1 MKKFKHI
8 LVCGL
13 AVVASAV
20 AVQAQT
26 LTQDWKMTTGLPS
39 AAEGRAGVGFEG
51 KVYTNFKANKSIVS
65 FDGSKTETLLAG
77 KSGSGVGISR
87 DSKGNLIIVNGW
99 AAAGSMKSFVLYNV
113 ATKESKTVN
122 ITLPDGVTAARMDF
136 IGRAVGDVFSEDGAA
151 FFVIGSGQR
160 VAAKIFIANGKYVA
174 AKSKALPELPF
185 SVDNMTI
192 IQPLTESPES
202 DDVAVRCRSNRDF
215 YHYDGSKWVA
225 YKRVGTV
232 GPGGGGDVVTL
243 NGRLFT
249 IEQAGTDYRD
259 GFQIVDRKTNTVV
272 AAHEPTAGVASN
284 NSYPYTLLS
293 VEKIDEYTARVYQY
307 HGGAFAAQYTF
318 SLPKMYILGQ
328 NEEGEAW
335 NPTSGI
341 AMTWEG
347 GNVWSATV
355 TTAPGR
361 ENLGFVSVLAEDNNS
376 GGWKYVNGHRWGL
389 EKDNQCGALAE
400 KLTVSK
406 NSNSINVGVGT
417 FFIRMN
423 LDDNT
428 LYIAPTKLYVIGT
441 SNKAEGHHWAPNDD
455 SYMAE
460 SDPETPGVF
469 TFNPI
474 DLKVEGKAVGEE
486 AEDDLAYFAFVTGI
500 TITDTEADWGAVNN
514 SRWCPDNKDGVL
526 TDKTDFTDFGKHYN
540 GTFCIKNGAYKLTVD
555 LNTKTVKAVYLTS
568 SGVEQVGAEAAGV
581 IAADG
586 QIRIAGDAATVS
598 VYNAAGQ
605 AVAINSAE
613 RTFAVARGMYVVV
626 VDGKATKVIV
636 R

>member
-1 MKKFKHI
+1 MKKIKHI

-26 LTQDWKMTTGLPS
+26 LTQDWKMTTGLPA
-39 AAEGRAGVGFEG
+39 AAEARDGIGGKGKIWTNDKSSAKLTYWDEAGEHSLSVGAG
-51 KVYTNFKANKSIVS
+51 GTAITMDDAGNIIISTSMYGGGCTAYKILPY
-65 FDGSKTETLLAG
+65 GETSVKDLSV
-77 KSGSGVGISR
+77 K
-87 DSKGNLIIVNGW
+87 
-99 AAAGSMKSFVLYNV
+99 
-113 ATKESKTVN
+113 
-122 ITLPDGVTAARMDF
+122 LPDGVTPVGMQYM
-136 IGRAVGDVFSEDGAA
+136 GRAKGDVMSAEGGVFY
-151 FFVIGSGQR
+151 IGSTANAVR
-160 VAAKIFIANGKYVA
+160 VFVA
-174 AKSKALPELPF
+174 GGVQDVAKSKAITTGMPAGAE
-185 SVDNMTI
+185 TI
-192 IQPLTESPES
+192 VQPVSSSL
-202 DDVAVRCRSNRDF
+202 DDDEILLRNRSKQNF
-215 YHYDGSKWVA
+215 YYWNGEKYVA
-225 YKRVGTV
+225 YSAPWKANSTC
-232 GPGGGGDVVTL
+232 GGDAFKL
-243 NGRLFT
+243 NGTLYT
-249 IEQAGTDYRD
+249 IEPSGTNYVD
-259 GFQIVDRKTNTVV
+259 GFVIVDRSTNKVV
-272 AAHEPTAGVASN
+272 ATHEAEFATAARTPNG
-284 NSYPYTLLS
+284 NSLTA
-293 VEKIDEYTARVYQY
+293 EKVDEYTINIYQY
-307 HGGAFAAQYTF
+307 VPGQMAAKYTF

-328 NEEGEAW
+328 NEVGEAW

-341 AMTWEG
+341 AMTWES

-361 ENLGFVSVLAEDNNS
+361 ENLGFVSVLAENNDE
-376 GGWKYVNGHRWGL
+376 GGWTYVNGNRWGL
-389 EKDNQCGALAE
+389 GEANQEGALAE

-406 NSNSINVGVGT
+406 NENSVNVGVGT

-441 SNKAEGHHWAPNDD
+441 SNKAEGHHWASDDD

-460 SDPETPGVF
+460 SNPETPGVF
-469 TFNPI
+469 TFDPI

-486 AEDDLAYFAFVTGI
+486 AEEDLAYFAFVTGI
-500 TITDTEADWGAVNN
+500 DAEWGPVNN
-514 SRWCPDNKDGVL
+514 SRWCPDNKDGEL
-526 TDKTDFTDFGKHYN
+526 TDNTDFTDFGKHYN
-540 GTFCIKNGAYKLTVD
+540 GAFCIKNGAYKLTVD

-586 QIRIAGDAATVS
+586 QIRIVGDAATVS

-605 AVAINSAE
+605 SVAINSAE

-626 VDGKATKVIV
+626 VDGKATKVVV

>member
-1 MKKFKHI
+1 MKKIKHI

-39 AAEGRAGVGFEG
+39 AAEARDGIGG
-51 KVYTNFKANKSIVS
+51 KGKIWTNDKSS
-65 FDGSKTETLLAG
+65 AKLTYWDE
-77 KSGSGVGISR
+77 SGVHSLSVGAGGTAITMDDAGNIIIST
-87 DSKGNLIIVNGW
+87 
-99 AAAGSMKSFVLYNV
+99 SMYGGGCTAYKILPYGETSVKDLSV
-113 ATKESKTVN
+113 K
-122 ITLPDGVTAARMDF
+122 LPDGVTPVGMQYM
-136 IGRAVGDVFSEDGAA
+136 GRAKGDVMSAEGGVFY
-151 FFVIGSGQR
+151 IGSTANAVKVF
-160 VAAKIFIANGKYVA
+160 VAGGVQDV
-174 AKSKALPELPF
+174 AKSKAITTGMPAGAE
-185 SVDNMTI
+185 TI
-192 IQPLTESPES
+192 VQPVSSSL
-202 DDVAVRCRSNRDF
+202 DDDEILLRNRSQKNF
-215 YHYDGSKWVA
+215 YYWNGEKYVA
-225 YKRVGTV
+225 YSAPWKANSTC
-232 GPGGGGDVVTL
+232 GGDAFKL
-243 NGRLFT
+243 NGTLYT
-249 IEQAGTDYRD
+249 IEPSGTDYVD
-259 GFQIVDRKTNTVV
+259 GFVIVDRSTNKVV
-272 AAHEPTAGVASN
+272 ATHEAEFATAVRKPNG
-284 NSYPYTLLS
+284 NSLTA
-293 VEKIDEYTARVYQY
+293 EKVDEYTINIYQY
-307 HGGAFAAQYTF
+307 VPGQIAAKYTF
-318 SLPKMYILGQ
+318 SLPKPKMYILGQ
-328 NEEGEAW
+328 NEVGEAW

-341 AMTWEG
+341 AMTWES

-376 GGWKYVNGHRWGL
+376 DGWAYVNGNRWGL
-389 EKDNQCGALAE
+389 ENDNQEGALAE

-455 SYMAE
+455 SYMVE

-469 TFNPI
+469 TFDPI

-486 AEDDLAYFAFVTGI
+486 AEADLAYFAFVTGI
-500 TITDTEADWGAVNN
+500 DAEWGPVNN
-514 SRWCPDNKDGVL
+514 SRWCPNNKDGEL
-526 TDKTDFTDFGKHYN
+526 TDNTDFTDFGKYYD
-540 GTFCIKNGAYKLTVD
+540 GAFMIKNGAYKLTVD

-586 QIRIAGDAATVS
+586 QIRIVGDAATVS

-613 RTFAVARGMYVVV
+613 RTFAVARGIYVVV

>member
-1 MKKFKHI
+1 MKKIKHI

-65 FDGSKTETLLAG
+65 FNGTETETLLAG

-122 ITLPDGVTAARMDF
+122 VTLPDGVAAARMDF

-185 SVDNMTI
+185 AVDNMTI

-202 DDVAVRCRSNRDF
+202 DDVAVRYRTNRDF

-232 GPGGGGDVVTL
+232 GTGGGGDVVTL

-249 IEQAGTDYRD
+249 IEQAGDYRD

-272 AAHEPTAGVASN
+272 ATHEPTAGVASN

-361 ENLGFVSVLAEDNNS
+361 ENLGFVSVLAENID
-376 GGWKYVNGHRWGL
+376 GWDYVNGHRWGL

-400 KLTVSK
+400 KLTISK
-406 NSNSINVGVGT
+406 NENSVNVGVGT

-486 AEDDLAYFAFVTGI
+486 AEEDLAYFAFVTGI
-500 TITDTEADWGAVNN
+500 TITDTEADWGPVNN

-568 SGVEQVGAEAAGV
+568 SGVEQVGVEAAGV

-586 QIRIAGDAATVS
+586 QIRIVGDAATVS

>member
-1 MKKFKHI
+1 MKKIKHI

-65 FDGSKTETLLAG
+65 FNGTETETLLAG

-122 ITLPDGVTAARMDF
+122 VTLPDGVAAARMDF

-185 SVDNMTI
+185 AVDNMTI

-202 DDVAVRCRSNRDF
+202 DD
-215 YHYDGSKWVA
+215 YDGSKWVA

-232 GPGGGGDVVTL
+232 GTGGGGDVVTL

-249 IEQAGTDYRD
+249 IEQAGDYRD

-272 AAHEPTAGVASN
+272 ATHEPTAGVASN

-361 ENLGFVSVLAEDNNS
+361 ENLGFVSVLAENID
-376 GGWKYVNGHRWGL
+376 GWDYVNGHRWGL

-400 KLTVSK
+400 KLTISK
-406 NSNSINVGVGT
+406 NENSVNVGVGT

-486 AEDDLAYFAFVTGI
+486 AEEDLAYFAFVTGI
-500 TITDTEADWGAVNN
+500 TITDTEADWGPVNN

-568 SGVEQVGAEAAGV
+568 SGVEQVGVEAAGV

-586 QIRIAGDAATVS
+586 QIRIVGDAATVS

>member
-1 MKKFKHI
+1 MKKIKHI

-26 LTQDWKMTTGLPS
+26 LTQDWKMTTGLP
-39 AAEGRAGVGFEG
+39 AAGNARWGIGFDG
-51 KVYTNFKANKSIVS
+51 KVYINDKSVPQIIAINAEGQTTVATSAVGTAITVDGAGNF
-65 FDGSKTETLLAG
+65 
-77 KSGSGVGISR
+77 
-87 DSKGNLIIVNGW
+87 IVNDGFPN
-99 AAAGSMKSFVLYNV
+99 AASSTTFKILPAGTTEMIDL
-113 ATKESKTVN
+113 TV
-122 ITLPDGVTAARMDF
+122 TLPEGVTAGRMDLL
-136 IGRAVGDVFSEDGAA
+136 GRAVGNVMSETGGAFYITPA
-151 FFVIGSGQR
+151 NSGKI
-160 VAAKIFIANGKYVA
+160 AKIFVA
-174 AKSKALPELPF
+174 KGVQVAEKSKAIAAGIACASDGHVQPADNNPET
-185 SVDNMTI
+185 DNI
-192 IQPLTESPES
+192 FVRPARAQAFFDGLT
-202 DDVAVRCRSNRDF
+202 
-215 YHYDGSKWVA
+215 K
-225 YKRVGTV
+225 VGTANLTA
-232 GPGGGGDVVTL
+232 GGDAVTL
-243 NGRLFT
+243 DGTLFT
-249 IEQAGTDYRD
+249 FEPCGTNYVD
-259 GFQIVDRKTNTVV
+259 GFQVVNRTTNEVV
-272 AAHEPTAGVASN
+272 ATHENEFSKSAAAPNQNAI
-284 NSYPYTLLS
+284 S
-293 VEKIDEYTARVYQY
+293 VEKVDEYTAAIYQY
-307 HGGAFAAQYTF
+307 VPGQMAAKYTF
-318 SLPKMYILGQ
+318 SLPKPKMYILGQ
-328 NEEGEAW
+328 NEVGDAW

-341 AMTWEG
+341 AMTWES

-361 ENLGFVSVLAEDNNS
+361 ENLGFASVLAENNDE
-376 GGWKYVNGHRWGL
+376 GGWTYVNGNRWGL
-389 EKDNQCGALAE
+389 GEDNQEGALAE

-441 SNKAEGHHWAPNDD
+441 SNKAEGHHWASDDD

-460 SDPETPGVF
+460 SNPETPGVF
-469 TFNPI
+469 TFDPI

-486 AEDDLAYFAFVTGI
+486 AEADLAYFAFVTGI
-500 TITDTEADWGAVNN
+500 DAEWGPVNN
-514 SRWCPDNKDGVL
+514 SRWCPDNKDGEL
-526 TDKTDFTDFGKHYN
+526 TDNTAFTDFGKHYN
-540 GTFCIKNGAYKLTVD
+540 GAFCIKNGAYKLTVD

-586 QIRIAGDAATVS
+586 QIRIVGDAATVS

-626 VDGKATKVIV
+626 VDGKATKVVV

>member
-1 MKKFKHI
+1 M
-8 LVCGL
+8 
-13 AVVASAV
+13 
-20 AVQAQT
+20 
-26 LTQDWKMTTGLPS
+26 
-39 AAEGRAGVGFEG
+39 
-51 KVYTNFKANKSIVS
+51 
-65 FDGSKTETLLAG
+65 
-77 KSGSGVGISR
+77 
-87 DSKGNLIIVNGW
+87 
-99 AAAGSMKSFVLYNV
+99 
-113 ATKESKTVN
+113 
-122 ITLPDGVTAARMDF
+122 
-136 IGRAVGDVFSEDGAA
+136 
-151 FFVIGSGQR
+151 
-160 VAAKIFIANGKYVA
+160 
-174 AKSKALPELPF
+174 
-185 SVDNMTI
+185 
-192 IQPLTESPES
+192 
-202 DDVAVRCRSNRDF
+202 
-215 YHYDGSKWVA
+215 
-225 YKRVGTV
+225 
-232 GPGGGGDVVTL
+232 
-243 NGRLFT
+243 
-249 IEQAGTDYRD
+249 
-259 GFQIVDRKTNTVV
+259 
-272 AAHEPTAGVASN
+272 
-284 NSYPYTLLS
+284 LS

-328 NEEGEAW
+328 NEVGDAW

-341 AMTWEG
+341 AMTWES

-361 ENLGFVSVLAEDNNS
+361 ENLGFVSVLAENNDE
-376 GGWKYVNGHRWGL
+376 GGWTYVNGNRWGL
-389 EKDNQCGALAE
+389 GEANQEGALAE

-406 NSNSINVGVGT
+406 NENSVNVGVGT

-441 SNKAEGHHWAPNDD
+441 SNKAEGHHWASDDD

-460 SDPETPGVF
+460 SNPETPGVF
-469 TFNPI
+469 TFDPI

-486 AEDDLAYFAFVTGI
+486 AEEDLAYFAFVTGI
-500 TITDTEADWGAVNN
+500 DAEWGPVNN
-514 SRWCPDNKDGVL
+514 SRWCPDNKDGEL
-526 TDKTDFTDFGKHYN
+526 TDNTDFTDFGKHYN
-540 GTFCIKNGAYKLTVD
+540 GAFCIKNGAYKLTVD

-586 QIRIAGDAATVS
+586 QIRIVGDAATVS

-605 AVAINSAE
+605 SVAINSAE

>member
-1 MKKFKHI
+1 MKKIKHI

-39 AAEGRAGVGFEG
+39 AAEARDGIGGKGKIWTNDKSSAKLTYWDEAGEHSLSVGAG
-51 KVYTNFKANKSIVS
+51 GTAITMDDAGNIIISTSMYGGGCTAYKILPY
-65 FDGSKTETLLAG
+65 GETSVKDLSV
-77 KSGSGVGISR
+77 K
-87 DSKGNLIIVNGW
+87 
-99 AAAGSMKSFVLYNV
+99 
-113 ATKESKTVN
+113 
-122 ITLPDGVTAARMDF
+122 LPDGVTPVGMQYM
-136 IGRAVGDVFSEDGAA
+136 GRAKGDVMSAEGGVFY
-151 FFVIGSGQR
+151 IGSTANAVKVF
-160 VAAKIFIANGKYVA
+160 VAGGVQDV
-174 AKSKALPELPF
+174 AKSKAITTGMPAGAE
-185 SVDNMTI
+185 TI
-192 IQPLTESPES
+192 VQPVSSSL
-202 DDVAVRCRSNRDF
+202 DDDEILLRNRSQKNF
-215 YHYDGSKWVA
+215 YYWNGEKYVA
-225 YKRVGTV
+225 YSAPLKANSTC
-232 GPGGGGDVVTL
+232 GGDAFKL
-243 NGRLFT
+243 NGTLYT
-249 IEQAGTDYRD
+249 IEPSGTDYVD
-259 GFQIVDRKTNTVV
+259 GFVIVDRSTNKVV
-272 AAHEPTAGVASN
+272 ATHEAEFATAARKPNG
-284 NSYPYTLLS
+284 NSLTA
-293 VEKIDEYTARVYQY
+293 EKVDEYTINIYQY
-307 HGGAFAAQYTF
+307 VPGQMVAKYTF
-318 SLPKMYILGQ
+318 SLPKPKMYILGQ
-328 NEEGEAW
+328 NEVGDAW

-341 AMTWEG
+341 AMTWES

-376 GGWKYVNGHRWGL
+376 DGWAYVNGNRWGL
-389 EKDNQCGALAE
+389 GEANQEGALAE

-406 NSNSINVGVGT
+406 NENSVNVGVGT

-441 SNKAEGHHWAPNDD
+441 SNKAEGHHWASDDD

-460 SDPETPGVF
+460 SNPETPGVF
-469 TFNPI
+469 TFDPI

-486 AEDDLAYFAFVTGI
+486 AEADLAYFAFVTGI
-500 TITDTEADWGAVNN
+500 DAEWGPVNN
-514 SRWCPDNKDGVL
+514 SRWCPNNKDGEL
-526 TDKTDFTDFGKHYN
+526 TDNTDFTDFGKYYD
-540 GTFCIKNGAYKLTVD
+540 GAFMIKNGAYKLTVD

-586 QIRIAGDAATVS
+586 QIRIVGDAATVS

-605 AVAINSAE
+605 SVAINSAE

-626 VDGKATKVIV
+626 VDGKATKVVV

>member
-1 MKKFKHI
+1 MKKIKHI

-26 LTQDWKMTTGLPS
+26 LTQDWKVTKGLP
-39 AAEGRAGVGFEG
+39 AAANARWGIGFDG
-51 KVYTNFKANKSIVS
+51 KVYINDKSVPQIIAINAEGQTTVATSAVGTAISVDGAGNF
-65 FDGSKTETLLAG
+65 
-77 KSGSGVGISR
+77 
-87 DSKGNLIIVNGW
+87 IVNAGFPN
-99 AAAGSMKSFVLYNV
+99 AASSTTFKILPAGTTEMIDLAV
-113 ATKESKTVN
+113 
-122 ITLPDGVTAARMDF
+122 TLPEGVKAGRLDF
-136 IGRAVGDVFSEDGAA
+136 LGRAVGNVMSETGGAFYITPA
-151 FFVIGSGQR
+151 GSGKI
-160 VAAKIFIANGKYVA
+160 AKIFVA
-174 AKSKALPELPF
+174 KGAQVAEKSKAIVAGAPCASDGHVQPADNNPET
-185 SVDNMTI
+185 DNI
-192 IQPLTESPES
+192 F
-202 DDVAVRCRSNRDF
+202 VRPARAQAF
-215 YHYDGSKWVA
+215 FDGFTK
-225 YKRVGTV
+225 VGTANLTA
-232 GPGGGGDVVTL
+232 GGDAVTL
-243 NGRLFT
+243 SGTLFT
-249 IEQAGTDYRD
+249 IEPCGTNYVD
-259 GFQIVDRKTNTVV
+259 GFQIVNRKTNEVV
-272 AAHEPTAGVASN
+272 ATHENEFSIYAASPN
-284 NSYPYTLLS
+284 QNAIS
-293 VEKIDEYTARVYQY
+293 VEKVDEYTAAIYQY
-307 HGGAFAAQYTF
+307 VPGQMVAKYTF

-328 NEEGEAW
+328 NEVGEAW

-355 TTAPGR
+355 TTVPGR
-361 ENLGFVSVLAEDNNS
+361 ENLGFVSVLAENNDD
-376 GGWKYVNGHRWGL
+376 GGWTYVNGNRWGL
-389 EKDNQCGALAE
+389 GEANQEGALAE

-406 NSNSINVGVGT
+406 NENSVNVGVGT

-428 LYIAPTKLYVIGT
+428 LYVAPTKLYVIGT
-441 SNKAEGHHWAPNDD
+441 SNKAEGHHWASDDD

-460 SDPETPGVF
+460 SNPETPGVF
-469 TFNPI
+469 TFDPI

-486 AEDDLAYFAFVTGI
+486 AEADLAYFAFVTGI
-500 TITDTEADWGAVNN
+500 DAEWGPVNN
-514 SRWCPDNKDGVL
+514 SRWCPNNKDGEL
-526 TDKTDFTDFGKHYN
+526 TDNTDFTDFGKYYD
-540 GTFCIKNGAYKLTVD
+540 GAFMIKNGAYKLTVD

-586 QIRIAGDAATVS
+586 QIRIVGDAAAVS

-626 VDGKATKVIV
+626 VDGKATKVVV

>member
-1 MKKFKHI
+1 MKKIKHI

-39 AAEGRAGVGFEG
+39 AAEARDGIGG
-51 KVYTNFKANKSIVS
+51 KGKIWTNDKSS
-65 FDGSKTETLLAG
+65 AKLTYWDE
-77 KSGSGVGISR
+77 SGVHSLSVGAGGTAITMDDAGNIIIST
-87 DSKGNLIIVNGW
+87 
-99 AAAGSMKSFVLYNV
+99 SMYVGGCTAYKILPYGETSVKDLSV
-113 ATKESKTVN
+113 K
-122 ITLPDGVTAARMDF
+122 LPDGVTPVGMQYM
-136 IGRAVGDVFSEDGAA
+136 GRAKGDVMSAEGGVFY
-151 FFVIGSGQR
+151 IGSTANAVKVF
-160 VAAKIFIANGKYVA
+160 VAGGVQDV
-174 AKSKALPELPF
+174 AKSKAITTGMPAGAE
-185 SVDNMTI
+185 TI
-192 IQPLTESPES
+192 IQPVSSSL
-202 DDVAVRCRSNRDF
+202 DDDEILLRNRSQKNF
-215 YHYDGSKWVA
+215 YYWNGEKYVA
-225 YKRVGTV
+225 YSAPWKANSTC
-232 GPGGGGDVVTL
+232 GGDAFKL
-243 NGRLFT
+243 NGTLYT
-249 IEQAGTDYRD
+249 IEPSGTDYVD
-259 GFQIVDRKTNTVV
+259 GFVIVDRSTNKVV
-272 AAHEPTAGVASN
+272 ATHEAEFATAVRKPNG
-284 NSYPYTLLS
+284 NSLTA
-293 VEKIDEYTARVYQY
+293 EKVDEYTINIYQY
-307 HGGAFAAQYTF
+307 VPGQIVAKYTF
-318 SLPKMYILGQ
+318 SLPKPKMYILGQ
-328 NEEGEAW
+328 NEVGKAW

-341 AMTWEG
+341 AMTWES

-376 GGWKYVNGHRWGL
+376 GGWAYVNGNRWGL
-389 EKDNQCGALAE
+389 GEANQEGALAE

-406 NSNSINVGVGT
+406 NENSVNVGVGT

-441 SNKAEGHHWAPNDD
+441 SNKAEGHHWASDDD

-460 SDPETPGVF
+460 SNPETPGVF
-469 TFNPI
+469 TFDPI

-486 AEDDLAYFAFVTGI
+486 AEADLAYFAFVTGI
-500 TITDTEADWGAVNN
+500 DAEWGPVNN
-514 SRWCPDNKDGVL
+514 SRWCPNNKDGEL
-526 TDKTDFTDFGKHYN
+526 TDNTDFTDFGKYYD
-540 GTFCIKNGAYKLTVD
+540 GAFMIKNGAYKLTVD

-586 QIRIAGDAATVS
+586 QIRIVGDAATVS

-626 VDGKATKVIV
+626 VDGKATKVVV

>member
-1 MKKFKHI
+1 MKKIKHI

-26 LTQDWKMTTGLPS
+26 LTQDWKVTTGLPS
-39 AAEGRAGVGFEG
+39 AANARWGIGFDG
-51 KVYTNFKANKSIVS
+51 KVYINDKSVPQIIAINAEGQTTVATSAVGTAISVDGAGNF
-65 FDGSKTETLLAG
+65 
-77 KSGSGVGISR
+77 
-87 DSKGNLIIVNGW
+87 IVNAGFPN
-99 AAAGSMKSFVLYNV
+99 AASSTTFKILPAGTTEMIDL
-113 ATKESKTVN
+113 TV
-122 ITLPDGVTAARMDF
+122 TLPEGVTAGRLDF
-136 IGRAVGDVFSEDGAA
+136 LGRAVGNVMSETGGAFYITPA
-151 FFVIGSGQR
+151 KSGKI
-160 VAAKIFIANGKYVA
+160 AKIFVA
-174 AKSKALPELPF
+174 KGVQVAEKSKAIAAGIACASDGHVQPADNNPET
-185 SVDNMTI
+185 DNI
-192 IQPLTESPES
+192 F
-202 DDVAVRCRSNRDF
+202 VRPARSQAF
-215 YHYDGSKWVA
+215 FDGFTK
-225 YKRVGTV
+225 VGTANLTA
-232 GPGGGGDVVTL
+232 GGDAVTL
-243 NGRLFT
+243 SGTLFT
-249 IEQAGTDYRD
+249 IEPCGTNYVD
-259 GFQIVDRKTNTVV
+259 GFQIVNRKTNEVV
-272 AAHEPTAGVASN
+272 ATHENEFSIYAASPN
-284 NSYPYTLLS
+284 QNALS
-293 VEKIDEYTARVYQY
+293 VEKVDEYTAAIYQY
-307 HGGAFAAQYTF
+307 VPGQMVAKYTF

-328 NEEGEAW
+328 NEVGEAW

-361 ENLGFVSVLAEDNNS
+361 ENLGFASVLAENNDE
-376 GGWKYVNGHRWGL
+376 GGWTYVNGNRWGL
-389 EKDNQCGALAE
+389 GEANQEGALAE
-400 KLTVSK
+400 NLTVSK

-460 SDPETPGVF
+460 SNPETPGVF
-469 TFNPI
+469 TFDPI

-486 AEDDLAYFAFVTGI
+486 AEEDLAYFAFVTGI
-500 TITDTEADWGAVNN
+500 DAEWGPVNN
-514 SRWCPDNKDGVL
+514 SRWCPNNKDGEL
-526 TDKTDFTDFGKHYN
+526 TDNTDFTDFGKYYD
-540 GTFCIKNGAYKLTVD
+540 GAFMIKNGAYKLTVD

-586 QIRIAGDAATVS
+586 QIRIVGDAATVS

-626 VDGKATKVIV
+626 VDGKATKVVV

>member
-1 MKKFKHI
+1 MKKIKHI

-39 AAEGRAGVGFEG
+39 AAEARDGIGG
-51 KVYTNFKANKSIVS
+51 KGKIWTNDKSS
-65 FDGSKTETLLAG
+65 AKLTYWDE
-77 KSGSGVGISR
+77 SGVHSLSVGAGGTAITMDDAGNIIIST
-87 DSKGNLIIVNGW
+87 
-99 AAAGSMKSFVLYNV
+99 SMYVGGCTAYKILPYGETSVKDLSV
-113 ATKESKTVN
+113 K
-122 ITLPDGVTAARMDF
+122 LPDGVTPVGMQYM
-136 IGRAVGDVFSEDGAA
+136 GRAKGDVMSAEGGVFY
-151 FFVIGSGQR
+151 IGSTANAVKVF
-160 VAAKIFIANGKYVA
+160 VAGGVQDV
-174 AKSKALPELPF
+174 AKSKAITTGMPAGAE
-185 SVDNMTI
+185 TI
-192 IQPLTESPES
+192 IQPVSSSL
-202 DDVAVRCRSNRDF
+202 DDDEILLRNRSQKNF
-215 YHYDGSKWVA
+215 YYWNGEKYVA
-225 YKRVGTV
+225 YSAPWKANSTC
-232 GPGGGGDVVTL
+232 GGDAFKL
-243 NGRLFT
+243 NGTLYT
-249 IEQAGTDYRD
+249 IEPSGTDYVD
-259 GFQIVDRKTNTVV
+259 GFVIVDRSTNKVV
-272 AAHEPTAGVASN
+272 ATHEAEFATAVRKPNG
-284 NSYPYTLLS
+284 NSLTA
-293 VEKIDEYTARVYQY
+293 EKVDEYTINIYQY
-307 HGGAFAAQYTF
+307 VPGQIVAKYTF
-318 SLPKMYILGQ
+318 SLPKPKMYILGQ
-328 NEEGEAW
+328 NEVGDAW

-341 AMTWEG
+341 AMTWES

-376 GGWKYVNGHRWGL
+376 SGWDYVNGNRWGL
-389 EKDNQCGALAE
+389 ENDKQEGALAE

-469 TFNPI
+469 TFDPI

-486 AEDDLAYFAFVTGI
+486 AEADLAYFAFVTGI
-500 TITDTEADWGAVNN
+500 DAEWGPVNN
-514 SRWCPDNKDGVL
+514 SRWCPNNKDGEL
-526 TDKTDFTDFGKHYN
+526 TDNTDFTDFGKYYD
-540 GTFCIKNGAYKLTVD
+540 GAFMIKNGAYKLTVD

-586 QIRIAGDAATVS
+586 QIRIVGDAATVS

-605 AVAINSAE
+605 SVAINSAE

>member
-1 MKKFKHI
+1 MKKIKHI

-26 LTQDWKMTTGLPS
+26 LTQDWKVTKGLP
-39 AAEGRAGVGFEG
+39 AAANARWGIGFDG
-51 KVYTNFKANKSIVS
+51 KVYINDKSVPQIIAINAEGQTTVATSAVGTAISVDGAGNF
-65 FDGSKTETLLAG
+65 
-77 KSGSGVGISR
+77 
-87 DSKGNLIIVNGW
+87 IVNAGFPN
-99 AAAGSMKSFVLYNV
+99 AASSTTFKILPAGTTEMIDLAV
-113 ATKESKTVN
+113 
-122 ITLPDGVTAARMDF
+122 TLPEGVKAGRLDF
-136 IGRAVGDVFSEDGAA
+136 LGRAVGNVMSETGGAFYITPA
-151 FFVIGSGQR
+151 NSGKI
-160 VAAKIFIANGKYVA
+160 AKIFVA
-174 AKSKALPELPF
+174 KGVQVAEKSKAIVAGIACASDGHVQPADNNPET
-185 SVDNMTI
+185 DNI
-192 IQPLTESPES
+192 F
-202 DDVAVRCRSNRDF
+202 VRPARSQAF
-215 YHYDGSKWVA
+215 FDGFTK
-225 YKRVGTV
+225 VGTANLTA
-232 GPGGGGDVVTL
+232 GGDAVTL
-243 NGRLFT
+243 SGTLFT
-249 IEQAGTDYRD
+249 IEPCGTNYVD
-259 GFQIVDRKTNTVV
+259 GFQIVNRKTNEVV
-272 AAHEPTAGVASN
+272 ATHENEFSIYAASPN
-284 NSYPYTLLS
+284 QNALS
-293 VEKIDEYTARVYQY
+293 VEKVDEYTAAIYQY
-307 HGGAFAAQYTF
+307 VPGQMVAKYTF

-328 NEEGEAW
+328 NEVGDAW

-341 AMTWEG
+341 AMTWES

-361 ENLGFVSVLAEDNNS
+361 ENLGFASVLAEDNNS
-376 GGWKYVNGHRWGL
+376 GGWNYVNGNRWGL
-389 EKDNQCGALAE
+389 GEANQEGALAE

-406 NSNSINVGVGT
+406 NENSVNVGVGT

-441 SNKAEGHHWAPNDD
+441 SNKAEGHHWASDDD

-460 SDPETPGVF
+460 SNPETPGVF
-469 TFNPI
+469 TFDPI

-486 AEDDLAYFAFVTGI
+486 AEADLAYFAFVTGI
-500 TITDTEADWGAVNN
+500 DAEWGPVNN
-514 SRWCPDNKDGVL
+514 SRWCPNNKDGEL
-526 TDKTDFTDFGKHYN
+526 TDNTDFTDFGKYYD
-540 GTFCIKNGAYKLTVD
+540 GAFMIKNGAYKLTVD

-586 QIRIAGDAATVS
+586 QIRIVGDAATVS

-626 VDGKATKVIV
+626 VDGKATKVVV

>member
-26 LTQDWKMTTGLPS
+26 LTQDWKVTEGLPAADNARDGIGGKGKIWTNDKSS
-39 AAEGRAGVGFEG
+39 AKLTYWDEAGEHSLSVGAG
-51 KVYTNFKANKSIVS
+51 GTAITMDDAGNIIISTSMYTGGCTAYKILPY
-65 FDGSKTETLLAG
+65 GETSVKDLSV
-77 KSGSGVGISR
+77 K
-87 DSKGNLIIVNGW
+87 
-99 AAAGSMKSFVLYNV
+99 
-113 ATKESKTVN
+113 
-122 ITLPDGVTAARMDF
+122 LPDGVAPVGMQYM
-136 IGRAVGDVFSEDGAA
+136 GRAKGDVMSAEGGVFY
-151 FFVIGSGQR
+151 IGSTADAVKVF
-160 VAAKIFIANGKYVA
+160 VAGGVQDV
-174 AKSKALPELPF
+174 AKSKAITTEMPAGAE
-185 SVDNMTI
+185 TI
-192 IQPLTESPES
+192 VQPVSSSL
-202 DDVAVRCRSNRDF
+202 DDDDEILLRNRSQKNF
-215 YHYDGSKWVA
+215 YYWNGEKSVA
-225 YKRVGTV
+225 YSAPWKVNSTC
-232 GPGGGGDVVTL
+232 GGDAFKL
-243 NGRLFT
+243 NGTLYT
-249 IEQAGTDYRD
+249 IEPSGTDYVD
-259 GFQIVDRKTNTVV
+259 GFVIVDRSTNKVV
-272 AAHEPTAGVASN
+272 ATHEAEFTTAVRKPNG
-284 NSYPYTLLS
+284 NSLTA
-293 VEKIDEYTARVYQY
+293 EKVDEYTINIYQY
-307 HGGAFAAQYTF
+307 VPGQIAAKYTF
-318 SLPKMYILGQ
+318 SLPKPKMYILGQ

-361 ENLGFVSVLAEDNNS
+361 ENLGFVSVLAENID
-376 GGWKYVNGHRWGL
+376 GWNYVNGHRWGL

-540 GTFCIKNGAYKLTVD
+540 GAFVIKNGAYKLTVD

-568 SGVEQVGAEAAGV
+568 SGVEQVGVEAAGV

-586 QIRIAGDAATVS
+586 QIRIVGDAATVS

-626 VDGKATKVIV
+626 VDGKATKVVV

>member
-1 MKKFKHI
+1 M
-8 LVCGL
+8 CGL

-26 LTQDWKMTTGLPS
+26 LTQDWKVTKVSPA
-39 AAEGRAGVGFEG
+39 AAEARDGIGGKGKIWTNDKSSAKLTYWDEAGEHSLSVGAG
-51 KVYTNFKANKSIVS
+51 GTAITMDDAGNIIISTSMYTGGCTAYKILPY
-65 FDGSKTETLLAG
+65 GETSVKDLSV
-77 KSGSGVGISR
+77 K
-87 DSKGNLIIVNGW
+87 
-99 AAAGSMKSFVLYNV
+99 
-113 ATKESKTVN
+113 
-122 ITLPDGVTAARMDF
+122 LPDGVAPVGMQYM
-136 IGRAVGDVFSEDGAA
+136 GRAKGDVMSAEGGVFY
-151 FFVIGSGQR
+151 IGSTADAVKVF
-160 VAAKIFIANGKYVA
+160 VAGGVQDV
-174 AKSKALPELPF
+174 AKSKAITTGMPAGAE
-185 SVDNMTI
+185 TI
-192 IQPLTESPES
+192 VQPVSSSL
-202 DDVAVRCRSNRDF
+202 DDDEILLRNRSQKNF
-215 YHYDGSKWVA
+215 YYWNGEKYVA
-225 YKRVGTV
+225 YSAPWKVNSTC
-232 GPGGGGDVVTL
+232 GGDAFKL
-243 NGRLFT
+243 NGTLYT
-249 IEQAGTDYRD
+249 IEPSGTDYVD
-259 GFQIVDRKTNTVV
+259 GFVIVDRSTNKVV
-272 AAHEPTAGVASN
+272 ATHEAEFTTAVRKPNG
-284 NSYPYTLLS
+284 NSLTA
-293 VEKIDEYTARVYQY
+293 EKVDEYTINIYQY
-307 HGGAFAAQYTF
+307 VPGQMVAKYTF

-361 ENLGFVSVLAEDNNS
+361 ENLGFVSVLAENID
-376 GGWKYVNGHRWGL
+376 GWDYVNGHRWGL

-441 SNKAEGHHWAPNDD
+441 SNKAEGHHWASNDD

-486 AEDDLAYFAFVTGI
+486 AEEDFAYFAFVA
-500 TITDTEADWGAVNN
+500 EVNDSWDVVN
-514 SRWCPDNKDGVL
+514 SRRWCPDHKDAEL
-526 TDKTDFTDFGKHYN
+526 TNNTDFTDFGRYTD
-540 GTFCIKNGAYKLTVD
+540 GAFMIKNGAYKLTVD

-568 SGVEQVGAEAAGV
+568 SGVEQVGVEAAGV

-586 QIRIAGDAATVS
+586 QIRIVGDAATVS

-605 AVAINSAE
+605 AVAINLAE

>member
-1 MKKFKHI
+1 MKKIKHI

-26 LTQDWKMTTGLPS
+26 LTQDWKMTTGLPA
-39 AAEGRAGVGFEG
+39 AAEARDGIGGKGKIWTNDKSSAKLTYWDEAGEHSLSVGAG
-51 KVYTNFKANKSIVS
+51 GTAITMDDAGNIIISTSMYGGGCTAYKILPY
-65 FDGSKTETLLAG
+65 GETSVKDLSV
-77 KSGSGVGISR
+77 K
-87 DSKGNLIIVNGW
+87 
-99 AAAGSMKSFVLYNV
+99 
-113 ATKESKTVN
+113 
-122 ITLPDGVTAARMDF
+122 LPDGVTPVGMQYM
-136 IGRAVGDVFSEDGAA
+136 GRAKGDVMSAEGGVFY
-151 FFVIGSGQR
+151 IGSTANAVR
-160 VAAKIFIANGKYVA
+160 VFVA
-174 AKSKALPELPF
+174 GGVQDVAKSKAITTGMPAGAE
-185 SVDNMTI
+185 TI
-192 IQPLTESPES
+192 VQPVSSSL
-202 DDVAVRCRSNRDF
+202 DDDEILLRNRSKQNF
-215 YHYDGSKWVA
+215 YYWNGEKYVA
-225 YKRVGTV
+225 YSAPWKANSTC
-232 GPGGGGDVVTL
+232 GGDAFKL
-243 NGRLFT
+243 NGTLYT
-249 IEQAGTDYRD
+249 IEPSGTNYVD
-259 GFQIVDRKTNTVV
+259 GFVIVDRSTNKVV
-272 AAHEPTAGVASN
+272 ATHEAEFATAARTPNG
-284 NSYPYTLLS
+284 NSLTA
-293 VEKIDEYTARVYQY
+293 EKVDEYTINIYQY
-307 HGGAFAAQYTF
+307 VPGQMAAKYTF

-328 NEEGEAW
+328 NEVGDAW

-341 AMTWEG
+341 AMTWES

-361 ENLGFVSVLAEDNNS
+361 ENLGFVSVLAENNDE
-376 GGWKYVNGHRWGL
+376 GGWTYVNGNRWGL
-389 EKDNQCGALAE
+389 GEANQEGALAE

-406 NSNSINVGVGT
+406 NENSVNVGVGT

-441 SNKAEGHHWAPNDD
+441 SNKAEGHHWASDDD

-460 SDPETPGVF
+460 SNPETPGVF
-469 TFNPI
+469 TFDPI

-486 AEDDLAYFAFVTGI
+486 AEEDLAYFAFVTGI
-500 TITDTEADWGAVNN
+500 DAEWGPVNN
-514 SRWCPDNKDGVL
+514 SRWCPDNKDGEL
-526 TDKTDFTDFGKHYN
+526 TDNTDFTDFGKHYN
-540 GTFCIKNGAYKLTVD
+540 GAFCIKNGAYKLTVD

-586 QIRIAGDAATVS
+586 QIRIVGDAATVS

-605 AVAINSAE
+605 SVAINSAE

-626 VDGKATKVIV
+626 VDGKATKVVV

>member
-26 LTQDWKMTTGLPS
+26 LTQDWKMTKNLPAAVEARDGIGGKGKIWTNDKSS
-39 AAEGRAGVGFEG
+39 AKLTYWDESGEHLLSVGAGGTAITMDDAG
-51 KVYTNFKANKSIVS
+51 NIIISTSMYSGGCTAYKILPY
-65 FDGSKTETLLAG
+65 GETSVKDLSV
-77 KSGSGVGISR
+77 K
-87 DSKGNLIIVNGW
+87 
-99 AAAGSMKSFVLYNV
+99 
-113 ATKESKTVN
+113 
-122 ITLPDGVTAARMDF
+122 LPDGVTPVGMQYM
-136 IGRAVGDVFSEDGAA
+136 GRAKGDVMSAEGGVFY
-151 FFVIGSGQR
+151 IGSTANAVKVF
-160 VAAKIFIANGKYVA
+160 VAGGVQDV
-174 AKSKALPELPF
+174 AKSKAITTGMPAGAE
-185 SVDNMTI
+185 TI
-192 IQPLTESPES
+192 VQPVSSSL
-202 DDVAVRCRSNRDF
+202 DDDEILLRNRSQKNF
-215 YHYDGSKWVA
+215 YYWNGEKYVA
-225 YKRVGTV
+225 YSAPWKANSTC
-232 GPGGGGDVVTL
+232 GGDAFKL
-243 NGRLFT
+243 NGTLYT
-249 IEQAGTDYRD
+249 IEPSGENYVD
-259 GFQIVDRKTNTVV
+259 GFVIVDRSTNKVV
-272 AAHEPTAGVASN
+272 ATHEAEFATAARKANG
-284 NSYPYTLLS
+284 NSLTA
-293 VEKIDEYTARVYQY
+293 EKVDEYTINIYQY
-307 HGGAFAAQYTF
+307 VPGQMAAKYTF

-328 NEEGEAW
+328 NEVGDAW

-341 AMTWEG
+341 AMTWES

-361 ENLGFVSVLAEDNNS
+361 ENLGFVSVLAENNDE
-376 GGWKYVNGHRWGL
+376 GGWTYVNGNRWGL
-389 EKDNQCGALAE
+389 GEANQEGALAE

-406 NSNSINVGVGT
+406 NENSVNVGVGT

-441 SNKAEGHHWAPNDD
+441 SNKAEGHHWASDDD

-460 SDPETPGVF
+460 SNPETPGVF
-469 TFNPI
+469 TFDPI

-486 AEDDLAYFAFVTGI
+486 AEEDLAYFAFVTGI
-500 TITDTEADWGAVNN
+500 DAEWGPVNN
-514 SRWCPDNKDGVL
+514 SRWCPDNKDGEL
-526 TDKTDFTDFGKHYN
+526 TDNTDFTDFGKHYN
-540 GTFCIKNGAYKLTVD
+540 GAFCIKNGAYKLTVD

-586 QIRIAGDAATVS
+586 QIRIVGDAATVS

-605 AVAINSAE
+605 SVAINSAE

-626 VDGKATKVIV
+626 VDGKATKVVV

>member
-39 AAEGRAGVGFEG
+39 AANARWGIGFDGKVFVNDMTAQKIATFDGTNKNTLEVGAAGVCTS
-51 KVYTNFKANKSIVS
+51 V
-65 FDGSKTETLLAG
+65 
-77 KSGSGVGISR
+77 
-87 DSKGNLIIVNGW
+87 DSKGNL
-99 AAAGSMKSFVLYNV
+99 LV
-113 ATKESKTVN
+113 ANLWKWGGKMTSLKIWNKATGAISEIEVTIPK
-122 ITLPDGVTAARMDF
+122 GVTSTNRMDVF
-136 IGRAVGDVFSEDGAA
+136 GKVVGDITSETGGAVFFCPSNGNKIVKL
-151 FFVIGSGQR
+151 FF
-160 VAAKIFIANGKYVA
+160 ANSAQVVE
-174 AKSKALPELPF
+174 KSKVIETAF
-185 SVDNMTI
+185 ANFQTTCI
-192 IQPLTESPES
+192 AQPLTNDPES
-202 DDVAVRCRSNRDF
+202 DAIILKDKGVKEVYVF
-215 YHYDGSKWVA
+215 DGTNWTTLENAGVNGSTGIDA
-225 YKRVGTV
+225 
-232 GPGGGGDVVTL
+232 VTL
-243 NGRLFT
+243 NGTQYT
-249 IEQAGTDYRD
+249 IEPAGVDFTD
-259 GFQIVDRKTNTVV
+259 GFQIVDRSTNTVV
-272 AAHEPTAGVASN
+272 ATHAAEGAANGTSYGTSLNAEKVDEFTA
-284 NSYPYTLLS
+284 T
-293 VEKIDEYTARVYQY
+293 IYQY
-307 HGGAFAAQYTF
+307 HCGQFAAKYTF

-328 NEEGEAW
+328 TEGGDVW

-347 GNVWSATV
+347 GNVWSATI
-355 TTAPGR
+355 TTAPDR
-361 ENLGFVSVLAEDNNS
+361 EYIGFSSVLAENNDDR
-376 GGWKYVNGHRWGL
+376 GWKYVNGNRWGL
-389 EKDNQCGALAE
+389 ENNNQEVVLAE
-400 KLTVSK
+400 NMTLSK
-406 NSNSINVGVGT
+406 NSNSVKVGT
-417 FFIRMN
+417 GTFSIRVN
-423 LDDNT
+423 LDEKT
-428 LYIAPTKLYVIGT
+428 LYVLPTKLYVIGT
-441 SNKAEGHHWAPNDD
+441 SNKAEGHHWASNDD

-486 AEDDLAYFAFVTGI
+486 AEEDFAYFAFVA
-500 TITDTEADWGAVNN
+500 EVNDSWDVVN
-514 SRWCPDNKDGVL
+514 SRRWCPDHKDAEL
-526 TDKTDFTDFGKHYN
+526 TNNTDFTDFGRYTD
-540 GTFCIKNGAYKLTVD
+540 GAFMIKNGAYKLTVD

-568 SGVEQVGAEAAGV
+568 SGVEQVGVEAAGV

-586 QIRIAGDAATVS
+586 QIRIVGDAATVS

>member
-1 MKKFKHI
+1 MKKIKHI

-39 AAEGRAGVGFEG
+39 AAEARDGIGG
-51 KVYTNFKANKSIVS
+51 KGKIWTNDKSS
-65 FDGSKTETLLAG
+65 AKLTYWDE
-77 KSGSGVGISR
+77 SGVHSLSVGAGGTAITMDDAGNIIIST
-87 DSKGNLIIVNGW
+87 
-99 AAAGSMKSFVLYNV
+99 SMYVGGCTAYKILPYGETSVKDLSV
-113 ATKESKTVN
+113 K
-122 ITLPDGVTAARMDF
+122 LPDGVTPVGMQYM
-136 IGRAVGDVFSEDGAA
+136 GRAKGDVMSAEGGVFY
-151 FFVIGSGQR
+151 IGSTANAVKVF
-160 VAAKIFIANGKYVA
+160 VAGGVQDV
-174 AKSKALPELPF
+174 AKSKAITTGMPAGAE
-185 SVDNMTI
+185 TI
-192 IQPLTESPES
+192 IQPVSSSL
-202 DDVAVRCRSNRDF
+202 DDDEILLRNRSQKNF
-215 YHYDGSKWVA
+215 YYWNGEKYVA
-225 YKRVGTV
+225 YSAPWKANSTC
-232 GPGGGGDVVTL
+232 GGDAFKL
-243 NGRLFT
+243 NGTLYT
-249 IEQAGTDYRD
+249 IEPSGTDYVD
-259 GFQIVDRKTNTVV
+259 GFVIVDRSTNKVV
-272 AAHEPTAGVASN
+272 ATHEAEFATAVRKPNG
-284 NSYPYTLLS
+284 NSLTA
-293 VEKIDEYTARVYQY
+293 EKVDEYTINIYQY
-307 HGGAFAAQYTF
+307 VPGQIVAKYTF
-318 SLPKMYILGQ
+318 SLPKPKMYILGQ
-328 NEEGEAW
+328 NEVGDAW

-341 AMTWEG
+341 AMTWES

-376 GGWKYVNGHRWGL
+376 SGWDYVNGNRWGL
-389 EKDNQCGALAE
+389 ENDKQEGALAE

-469 TFNPI
+469 TFDPI

-486 AEDDLAYFAFVTGI
+486 AEADLAYFAFVTGI
-500 TITDTEADWGAVNN
+500 DAEWGPVNN
-514 SRWCPDNKDGVL
+514 SRWCPNNKDGEL
-526 TDKTDFTDFGKHYN
+526 TDNTDFTDFGKYYD
-540 GTFCIKNGAYKLTVD
+540 GAFMIKNGAYKLTVD
-555 LNTKTVKAVYLTS
+555 LNTKTVKAEYLTS

-586 QIRIAGDAATVS
+586 QIRIVGDAATVS

-605 AVAINSAE
+605 SVAINSAE

-626 VDGKATKVIV
+626 VDGKATKVVV

>member
-1 MKKFKHI
+1 
-8 LVCGL
+8 
-13 AVVASAV
+13 
-20 AVQAQT
+20 
-26 LTQDWKMTTGLPS
+26 MTTGLPS

-122 ITLPDGVTAARMDF
+122 VTLPDGVTAARMDF
-136 IGRAVGDVFSEDGAA
+136 IGRAAGDVFSEEGAA
-151 FFVIGSGQR
+151 LFIIGSGQS
-160 VAAKIFIANGKYVA
+160 VAAKIFIAKGEYVA
-174 AKSKALPELPF
+174 AKSKALPKLPF
-185 SVDNMTI
+185 TVDNMTI

-202 DDVAVRCRSNRDF
+202 DDVAVRYRSNRDF
-215 YHYDGSKWVA
+215 YHYNGSNWEA

-232 GPGGGGDVVTL
+232 GTGAGGDVVTL

-249 IEQAGTDYRD
+249 IEQAGDYRD
-259 GFQIVDRKTNTVV
+259 GFQIVDRKTNSVV
-272 AAHEPTAGVASN
+272 ATHEPTAGVVSN

-318 SLPKMYILGQ
+318 SLPKPKMYILGQ
-328 NEEGEAW
+328 NEVGEAW

-341 AMTWEG
+341 AMIWES

-376 GGWKYVNGHRWGL
+376 DGWAYVNGNRWGL
-389 EKDNQCGALAE
+389 ENDKQEGALAE

-441 SNKAEGHHWAPNDD
+441 SNKAEGHHWASDDD

-460 SDPETPGVF
+460 SNPETPGVF
-469 TFNPI
+469 TFDPI

-486 AEDDLAYFAFVTGI
+486 AEEDLAYFAFVTGI
-500 TITDTEADWGAVNN
+500 DAEWGPVNN
-514 SRWCPDNKDGVL
+514 SRWCPDNKDGEL
-526 TDKTDFTDFGKHYN
+526 TDNTDFTDFGKHYN
-540 GTFCIKNGAYKLTVD
+540 GAFCIKNGAYKLTVD

-586 QIRIAGDAATVS
+586 QIRIVGDAATVS

-605 AVAINSAE
+605 SVAINSAE

-626 VDGKATKVIV
+626 VDGKATKVVV

>member
-1 MKKFKHI
+1 MKKIKHI

-39 AAEGRAGVGFEG
+39 AAEARDGIGG
-51 KVYTNFKANKSIVS
+51 KGKIWTNDKSS
-65 FDGSKTETLLAG
+65 AKLTYWDE
-77 KSGSGVGISR
+77 SGVHSLSVGAGGTAITMDDAGNIIIST
-87 DSKGNLIIVNGW
+87 
-99 AAAGSMKSFVLYNV
+99 SMYGGGCTAYKILPYGETSVKDLSV
-113 ATKESKTVN
+113 K
-122 ITLPDGVTAARMDF
+122 LPDGVTPVGMQYM
-136 IGRAVGDVFSEDGAA
+136 GRAKGDVMSAEGGVFY
-151 FFVIGSGQR
+151 IGSTANAVKVF
-160 VAAKIFIANGKYVA
+160 VAGGVQDV
-174 AKSKALPELPF
+174 AKSKAITTGMPAGAE
-185 SVDNMTI
+185 TI
-192 IQPLTESPES
+192 VQPVSSSL
-202 DDVAVRCRSNRDF
+202 DDDEILLRNRSQKNF
-215 YHYDGSKWVA
+215 YYWNGEKYVA
-225 YKRVGTV
+225 YSAPWKANSTC
-232 GPGGGGDVVTL
+232 GGDAFKL
-243 NGRLFT
+243 NGTLYT
-249 IEQAGTDYRD
+249 IEPSGTDYVD
-259 GFQIVDRKTNTVV
+259 GFVIVDRSTNKVV
-272 AAHEPTAGVASN
+272 ATHEAEFATAARKPNG
-284 NSYPYTLLS
+284 NSLTA
-293 VEKIDEYTARVYQY
+293 EKVDEYTINIYQY
-307 HGGAFAAQYTF
+307 VPGQMAAKYTF

-328 NEEGEAW
+328 NEVGDAW

-341 AMTWEG
+341 AMTWES

-361 ENLGFVSVLAEDNNS
+361 ENLGFVSVLAENNDE
-376 GGWKYVNGHRWGL
+376 GGWTYVNGNRWGL
-389 EKDNQCGALAE
+389 ENDKQEGALAE

-441 SNKAEGHHWAPNDD
+441 SNKAEGHHWASDDD

-460 SDPETPGVF
+460 SNPETPGVF
-469 TFNPI
+469 TFDPI

-486 AEDDLAYFAFVTGI
+486 AEEDLAYFAFVTGI
-500 TITDTEADWGAVNN
+500 DAEWGPVNN
-514 SRWCPDNKDGVL
+514 SRWCPDNKDGEL
-526 TDKTDFTDFGKHYN
+526 TDNTDFTDFGKHYN
-540 GTFCIKNGAYKLTVD
+540 GAFCIKNGAYKLTVD

-586 QIRIAGDAATVS
+586 QIRIVGDAATVS

-605 AVAINSAE
+605 SVAINSAE

-626 VDGKATKVIV
+626 VDGKATKVVV

>member
-1 MKKFKHI
+1 MKKIKHI

-39 AAEGRAGVGFEG
+39 AAEARDGIGGKGKIWTNDKSSAKLTYWDEAGEHSLSVGAG
-51 KVYTNFKANKSIVS
+51 GTAITMDDAGNIIISTSMYRGGCTAYKILPY
-65 FDGSKTETLLAG
+65 GETSVKDLSV
-77 KSGSGVGISR
+77 K
-87 DSKGNLIIVNGW
+87 
-99 AAAGSMKSFVLYNV
+99 
-113 ATKESKTVN
+113 
-122 ITLPDGVTAARMDF
+122 LPDGVTPEGMQYM
-136 IGRAVGDVFSEDGAA
+136 GRAKGDVMSAEGGVFY
-151 FFVIGSGQR
+151 IGSTANAVKVF
-160 VAAKIFIANGKYVA
+160 VAGGVQDV
-174 AKSKALPELPF
+174 AKSKAITTGMPAGAE
-185 SVDNMTI
+185 TI
-192 IQPLTESPES
+192 VQPVSSSL
-202 DDVAVRCRSNRDF
+202 DDDEILLRNRSQKNF
-215 YHYDGSKWVA
+215 YYWNGEKYVA
-225 YKRVGTV
+225 YSAPLKANSTC
-232 GPGGGGDVVTL
+232 GGDAFKL
-243 NGRLFT
+243 NGTLYT
-249 IEQAGTDYRD
+249 IEPSGTDYVD
-259 GFQIVDRKTNTVV
+259 GFVIVDRSTNKVV
-272 AAHEPTAGVASN
+272 ATHEAEFATAARKPNG
-284 NSYPYTLLS
+284 NSLTA
-293 VEKIDEYTARVYQY
+293 EKVDEYTINIYQY
-307 HGGAFAAQYTF
+307 VPGQMVAKYTF
-318 SLPKMYILGQ
+318 SLPKPKMYILGQ
-328 NEEGEAW
+328 NEVGDAW

-341 AMTWEG
+341 AMTWES

-376 GGWKYVNGHRWGL
+376 DGWAYVNGNRWGL
-389 EKDNQCGALAE
+389 ENDKQEGALAE

-441 SNKAEGHHWAPNDD
+441 SNKAEGHQWAPNDD

-469 TFNPI
+469 TFDPI

-486 AEDDLAYFAFVTGI
+486 AEEDLAYFAFVTGI
-500 TITDTEADWGAVNN
+500 DAEWGPVNN
-514 SRWCPDNKDGVL
+514 SRWCPNNKDGEL
-526 TDKTDFTDFGKHYN
+526 TDNTDFTDFGKYYD
-540 GTFCIKNGAYKLTVD
+540 GAFMIKNGAYKLTVD

-586 QIRIAGDAATVS
+586 QIRIVGDAATVS

>member
-1 MKKFKHI
+1 MKKIKHI

-26 LTQDWKMTTGLPS
+26 LTQDWKVTEGLPS
-39 AAEGRAGVGFEG
+39 AAEARDGIGGKGKIWTNDKSSAKLTYWDEAGEHSLSVGAGGTAITMDDAGNIIISTSMYGGGCTAYKILPYGETSVKDLSVKLPEGVTPVGMQYMGRA
-51 KVYTNFKANKSIVS
+51 K
-65 FDGSKTETLLAG
+65 
-77 KSGSGVGISR
+77 
-87 DSKGNLIIVNGW
+87 
-99 AAAGSMKSFVLYNV
+99 
-113 ATKESKTVN
+113 
-122 ITLPDGVTAARMDF
+122 
-136 IGRAVGDVFSEDGAA
+136 GDVMSAEGGVFY
-151 FFVIGSGQR
+151 IGSTANAVKVF
-160 VAAKIFIANGKYVA
+160 VAGGVQDV
-174 AKSKALPELPF
+174 AKSKAITTGMPAGAE
-185 SVDNMTI
+185 TI
-192 IQPLTESPES
+192 VQPVSSSL
-202 DDVAVRCRSNRDF
+202 DDDEILLRNRSQKNF
-215 YHYDGSKWVA
+215 YYWNGEKYVA
-225 YKRVGTV
+225 YSAPWKANSTC
-232 GPGGGGDVVTL
+232 GGDAFKL
-243 NGRLFT
+243 NGTLYT
-249 IEQAGTDYRD
+249 IEPSGTDYVD
-259 GFQIVDRKTNTVV
+259 GFVIVDRSTNKVV
-272 AAHEPTAGVASN
+272 ATHEAEFATAVRKPNG
-284 NSYPYTLLS
+284 NSLTA
-293 VEKIDEYTARVYQY
+293 EKVDEYTINIYQY
-307 HGGAFAAQYTF
+307 VPGQIAAKYTF
-318 SLPKMYILGQ
+318 SLPKPKMYILGQ
-328 NEEGEAW
+328 NEVGDAW

-341 AMTWEG
+341 AMTWES

-376 GGWKYVNGHRWGL
+376 GGWDYVNENRWGL
-389 EKDNQCGALAE
+389 GEANQEGALAE

-455 SYMAE
+455 SYMVE

-474 DLKVEGKAVGEE
+474 DLKVENKAVGEE
-486 AEDDLAYFAFVTGI
+486 AEEDLAYFAFVTGI
-500 TITDTEADWGAVNN
+500 TITDTEADWGSVNN
-514 SRWCPDNKDGVL
+514 SRWCPDNKDGEL
-526 TDKTDFTDFGKHYN
+526 ADNTDFTDFGKHYN
-540 GTFCIKNGAYKLTVD
+540 GAFCIKNGAYKLTVD

-568 SGVEQVGAEAAGV
+568 SGVEQVGAEAADV

-586 QIRIAGDAATVS
+586 QIRIVGDAATVS

>member
-1 MKKFKHI
+1 MKKIKHI

-26 LTQDWKMTTGLPS
+26 LTQDWKVTKVSPAAVEARDGIGGKGKIWTNDKSSAKLTYWDEAGEHSLSVGAGGTAITMDDAGNIIISTSMYGGGCTAYKILPY
-39 AAEGRAGVGFEG
+39 G
-51 KVYTNFKANKSIVS
+51 
-65 FDGSKTETLLAG
+65 ETSVKDLSV
-77 KSGSGVGISR
+77 K
-87 DSKGNLIIVNGW
+87 
-99 AAAGSMKSFVLYNV
+99 
-113 ATKESKTVN
+113 
-122 ITLPDGVTAARMDF
+122 LPDGVTPVGMQYM
-136 IGRAVGDVFSEDGAA
+136 GRAKGDVMSAEGGVFY
-151 FFVIGSGQR
+151 IGSTANAVKVF
-160 VAAKIFIANGKYVA
+160 VAGGVQDV
-174 AKSKALPELPF
+174 AKSKAITTGMPAGAE
-185 SVDNMTI
+185 TI
-192 IQPLTESPES
+192 VQPVSSSL
-202 DDVAVRCRSNRDF
+202 DDDEILLRNRSQKNV
-215 YHYDGSKWVA
+215 YYWNGEKYVA
-225 YKRVGTV
+225 YSAPLKANSTC
-232 GPGGGGDVVTL
+232 GGDAFKL
-243 NGRLFT
+243 NGTLYT
-249 IEQAGTDYRD
+249 IEPSGTDYVD
-259 GFQIVDRKTNTVV
+259 GFVIVDRSTNKVV
-272 AAHEPTAGVASN
+272 ATHEAEFATAARKPNG
-284 NSYPYTLLS
+284 NSLTA
-293 VEKIDEYTARVYQY
+293 EKVDEYTINIYQY
-307 HGGAFAAQYTF
+307 VPGQMVDQYTF
-318 SLPKMYILGQ
+318 SLPKPKMYILGQ
-328 NEEGEAW
+328 NEVGDAW

-341 AMTWEG
+341 AMTWES

-361 ENLGFVSVLAEDNNS
+361 ENLGFVSVLAENNDE
-376 GGWKYVNGHRWGL
+376 GGWTYVNENRWGL
-389 EKDNQCGALAE
+389 ENDKQEGALAE

-469 TFNPI
+469 TFDPI
-474 DLKVEGKAVGEE
+474 DLKVENKAVGEE
-486 AEDDLAYFAFVTGI
+486 AEEDLAYFAFVTGI
-500 TITDTEADWGAVNN
+500 DAEWGPVNN
-514 SRWCPDNKDGVL
+514 SRWCPDNKDGEL
-526 TDKTDFTDFGKHYN
+526 TDNTDFTDFGKYYD
-540 GTFCIKNGAYKLTVD
+540 GAFMIKNGAYKLTVD

-586 QIRIAGDAATVS
+586 QIRIVGDAATVS

>member
-1 MKKFKHI
+1 M
-8 LVCGL
+8 
-13 AVVASAV
+13 VA
-20 AVQAQT
+20 
-26 LTQDWKMTTGLPS
+26 K
-39 AAEGRAGVGFEG
+39 
-51 KVYTNFKANKSIVS
+51 
-65 FDGSKTETLLAG
+65 
-77 KSGSGVGISR
+77 
-87 DSKGNLIIVNGW
+87 
-99 AAAGSMKSFVLYNV
+99 
-113 ATKESKTVN
+113 
-122 ITLPDGVTAARMDF
+122 
-136 IGRAVGDVFSEDGAA
+136 
-151 FFVIGSGQR
+151 
-160 VAAKIFIANGKYVA
+160 
-174 AKSKALPELPF
+174 
-185 SVDNMTI
+185 
-192 IQPLTESPES
+192 
-202 DDVAVRCRSNRDF
+202 
-215 YHYDGSKWVA
+215 
-225 YKRVGTV
+225 
-232 GPGGGGDVVTL
+232 
-243 NGRLFT
+243 
-249 IEQAGTDYRD
+249 
-259 GFQIVDRKTNTVV
+259 
-272 AAHEPTAGVASN
+272 
-284 NSYPYTLLS
+284 
-293 VEKIDEYTARVYQY
+293 
-307 HGGAFAAQYTF
+307 YTF
-318 SLPKMYILGQ
+318 SLPKPKMYILGQ
-328 NEEGEAW
+328 NEVGDAW

-341 AMTWEG
+341 AMTWES

-361 ENLGFVSVLAEDNNS
+361 ENLGFVSVLAENNDE
-376 GGWKYVNGHRWGL
+376 GGWTYVNGNRWGL
-389 EKDNQCGALAE
+389 ENDKQEGALAE

-441 SNKAEGHHWAPNDD
+441 SNKAEGHQWAPNDD

-469 TFNPI
+469 TFDPI

-486 AEDDLAYFAFVTGI
+486 AEEDLAYFAFVTGI
-500 TITDTEADWGAVNN
+500 DAEWGPVNN
-514 SRWCPDNKDGVL
+514 SRWCPNNKDGEL
-526 TDKTDFTDFGKHYN
+526 TDNTDFTDFGKYHD
-540 GTFCIKNGAYKLTVD
+540 GAFMIKNGAYKLTVD

-586 QIRIAGDAATVS
+586 QIRIVGDAATVS

>member
-1 MKKFKHI
+1 MRKSFKHI
-8 LVCGL
+8 LLAGL
-13 AVVASAV
+13 TIASTAM
-20 AVQAQT
+20 AMNAQT
-26 LTQDWKMTTGLPS
+26 LTQDWKVTEGLPK
-39 AAEGRAGVGFEG
+39 AGNARWGIGFDG
-51 KVYTNFKANKSIVS
+51 KVYTNDKSVPQIIAINAKGQTTVATS
-65 FDGSKTETLLAG
+65 AAGTAITVDGAG
-77 KSGSGVGISR
+77 
-87 DSKGNLIIVNGW
+87 NFIVNDGFPN
-99 AAAGSMKSFVLYNV
+99 AASSTTFKILPAGTTEMIDLAV
-113 ATKESKTVN
+113 
-122 ITLPDGVTAARMDF
+122 TLPEGVTAGRMDF
-136 IGRAVGDVFSEDGAA
+136 LGRAVGNVMSETGGAFYITPA
-151 FFVIGSGQR
+151 GSGKI
-160 VAAKIFIANGKYVA
+160 AKIFVA
-174 AKSKALPELPF
+174 KGAQVAEKSKAIVAGAPCASDGHVQPADNNPET
-185 SVDNMTI
+185 DNI
-192 IQPLTESPES
+192 FVRPARAQAFFDGLT
-202 DDVAVRCRSNRDF
+202 
-215 YHYDGSKWVA
+215 K
-225 YKRVGTV
+225 VGTANLTA
-232 GPGGGGDVVTL
+232 GGDAVTL
-243 NGRLFT
+243 SGTLFT
-249 IEQAGTDYRD
+249 IEPCGTNYVD
-259 GFQIVDRKTNTVV
+259 GFQIVNRKTNEVV
-272 AAHEPTAGVASN
+272 ATHENEFSIYAASPN
-284 NSYPYTLLS
+284 QNALS
-293 VEKIDEYTARVYQY
+293 VEKVDEYTAAIYQY
-307 HGGAFAAQYTF
+307 VPGQMVAKYTF

-328 NEEGEAW
+328 NEVGDAW

-341 AMTWEG
+341 AMTWES

-376 GGWKYVNGHRWGL
+376 SGWDYVNGNRWGL
-389 EKDNQCGALAE
+389 ENDKQEGALAE

-406 NSNSINVGVGT
+406 NENSVNVGVGT

-441 SNKAEGHHWAPNDD
+441 SNKAEGHHWASDDD

-460 SDPETPGVF
+460 SNPETPGVF
-469 TFNPI
+469 TFDPI

-486 AEDDLAYFAFVTGI
+486 AEADLAYFAFVTGI
-500 TITDTEADWGAVNN
+500 DAEWGPVNN
-514 SRWCPDNKDGVL
+514 SRWCPDNKDGEL
-526 TDKTDFTDFGKHYN
+526 TDNTDFTDFGKYYD
-540 GTFCIKNGAYKLTVD
+540 GAFMIKNGAYKLTVD

-586 QIRIAGDAATVS
+586 QIRIVGDAATVS

>member
-39 AAEGRAGVGFEG
+39 AAEARDGIGGKGKIWTNDKSSAKLTYWDEAGEHSLSVGAG
-51 KVYTNFKANKSIVS
+51 GTAITMDDAGNIIISTSMYGGGCTAYKILPY
-65 FDGSKTETLLAG
+65 GETSVKDLSV
-77 KSGSGVGISR
+77 K
-87 DSKGNLIIVNGW
+87 
-99 AAAGSMKSFVLYNV
+99 
-113 ATKESKTVN
+113 
-122 ITLPDGVTAARMDF
+122 LPDGVTPVGMQYM
-136 IGRAVGDVFSEDGAA
+136 GRAKGDVMSAEGGVFY
-151 FFVIGSGQR
+151 IGSTANAVKVF
-160 VAAKIFIANGKYVA
+160 VAGGVQDV
-174 AKSKALPELPF
+174 AKSKAITTGMPAGAE
-185 SVDNMTI
+185 TI
-192 IQPLTESPES
+192 VQPVSSSL
-202 DDVAVRCRSNRDF
+202 DDDEILLRNRSQKNF
-215 YHYDGSKWVA
+215 YYWNGEKYVA
-225 YKRVGTV
+225 YSAPWKANPTC
-232 GPGGGGDVVTL
+232 GGDAFKL
-243 NGRLFT
+243 NGTLYT
-249 IEQAGTDYRD
+249 IEPSGTDYVD
-259 GFQIVDRKTNTVV
+259 GFVIVDRSTNKVV
-272 AAHEPTAGVASN
+272 ATHEAEFATAVRKPN
-284 NSYPYTLLS
+284 RNSLTA
-293 VEKIDEYTARVYQY
+293 EKVDEYTINIYQY
-307 HGGAFAAQYTF
+307 VPGQMAAKYTF
-318 SLPKMYILGQ
+318 SLPKPKMYILGQ
-328 NEEGEAW
+328 NEVGDAW

-341 AMTWEG
+341 AMTWES

-376 GGWKYVNGHRWGL
+376 DGWAYVNGNRWGL
-389 EKDNQCGALAE
+389 GEANQEGALAE

-441 SNKAEGHHWAPNDD
+441 SNKAEGHHWASDDD

-460 SDPETPGVF
+460 SNPETPGVF

-486 AEDDLAYFAFVTGI
+486 AEADLAYFAFVTGI
-500 TITDTEADWGAVNN
+500 DAEWGPVNN
-514 SRWCPDNKDGVL
+514 SRWCPDNKDGEL
-526 TDKTDFTDFGKHYN
+526 TDNTDFTDFGKYYD
-540 GTFCIKNGAYKLTVD
+540 GAFMIKNGAYKLTVD

-586 QIRIAGDAATVS
+586 QIRIVGDAATVS

>member
-1 MKKFKHI
+1 MKKIKHI

-39 AAEGRAGVGFEG
+39 AAEARDGIGGKGKIWTNDKSSAKLTYWDEAGEHSLSVGAG
-51 KVYTNFKANKSIVS
+51 GTAITMDDAGNIIISTSMYGGGCTAYKILPY
-65 FDGSKTETLLAG
+65 GETSVKDLSV
-77 KSGSGVGISR
+77 K
-87 DSKGNLIIVNGW
+87 
-99 AAAGSMKSFVLYNV
+99 
-113 ATKESKTVN
+113 
-122 ITLPDGVTAARMDF
+122 LPDGVTPVGMQYM
-136 IGRAVGDVFSEDGAA
+136 GRAKGDVMSAEGGVFY
-151 FFVIGSGQR
+151 IGSTANAVKVF
-160 VAAKIFIANGKYVA
+160 VAGGVQDV
-174 AKSKALPELPF
+174 AKSKAITTGMPAGAE
-185 SVDNMTI
+185 TI
-192 IQPLTESPES
+192 VQPVSSSL
-202 DDVAVRCRSNRDF
+202 DDDEILLRNRSKQNF
-215 YHYDGSKWVA
+215 YYWNGEKYVA
-225 YKRVGTV
+225 YSAPWKANSTC
-232 GPGGGGDVVTL
+232 GGDAFKL
-243 NGRLFT
+243 NGTLYT
-249 IEQAGTDYRD
+249 IEPSGTDYVD
-259 GFQIVDRKTNTVV
+259 GFVIVDRSTNKVV
-272 AAHEPTAGVASN
+272 ATHEAEFATAARKPNG
-284 NSYPYTLLS
+284 NSLTA
-293 VEKIDEYTARVYQY
+293 EKVDEYTINIYQY
-307 HGGAFAAQYTF
+307 VPGQMAAKYTF

-328 NEEGEAW
+328 NEVGDAW

-341 AMTWEG
+341 AMTWES

-376 GGWKYVNGHRWGL
+376 DGWAYVNGNRWGL
-389 EKDNQCGALAE
+389 ENDKQEGALAE

-460 SDPETPGVF
+460 SNPETPGVF
-469 TFNPI
+469 TFDPI

-486 AEDDLAYFAFVTGI
+486 AEADLAYFAFVTGI
-500 TITDTEADWGAVNN
+500 DAEWGPVNN
-514 SRWCPDNKDGVL
+514 SRWCPNNKDGEL
-526 TDKTDFTDFGKHYN
+526 TDNTDFTDFGKYYD
-540 GTFCIKNGAYKLTVD
+540 GAFMIKNGAYKLTVD

-586 QIRIAGDAATVS
+586 QIRIVGDAATVS

-605 AVAINSAE
+605 SVAINSAE

>member
-1 MKKFKHI
+1 MKKIKHI

-39 AAEGRAGVGFEG
+39 AAEARDGIGGKGKIWTNDKSSAKLTYWDEAGEHSLSVGAG
-51 KVYTNFKANKSIVS
+51 GTAITMDDAGNIIISTSMYGGGCTAYKILPY
-65 FDGSKTETLLAG
+65 GETSVKDLSV
-77 KSGSGVGISR
+77 K
-87 DSKGNLIIVNGW
+87 
-99 AAAGSMKSFVLYNV
+99 
-113 ATKESKTVN
+113 
-122 ITLPDGVTAARMDF
+122 LPDGVTPVGMQYM
-136 IGRAVGDVFSEDGAA
+136 GRAKGDVMSAEGGVFY
-151 FFVIGSGQR
+151 IGSTANAVKVF
-160 VAAKIFIANGKYVA
+160 VAGGVQDV
-174 AKSKALPELPF
+174 AKSKAITTGMPAGAE
-185 SVDNMTI
+185 TI
-192 IQPLTESPES
+192 VQPVSSSL
-202 DDVAVRCRSNRDF
+202 DDDEILLRNRSQKNF
-215 YHYDGSKWVA
+215 YYWNGEKYVA
-225 YKRVGTV
+225 YSAPWKANSTC
-232 GPGGGGDVVTL
+232 GGDAFKL
-243 NGRLFT
+243 NGTLYT
-249 IEQAGTDYRD
+249 IEPSGTDYVD
-259 GFQIVDRKTNTVV
+259 GFVIVDRSTNKVV
-272 AAHEPTAGVASN
+272 ATHEAEFATAARKPNG
-284 NSYPYTLLS
+284 NSLTA
-293 VEKIDEYTARVYQY
+293 EKVDEYTINIYQY
-307 HGGAFAAQYTF
+307 VPGQIAAKYTF
-318 SLPKMYILGQ
+318 SLPKPKMYILGQ
-328 NEEGEAW
+328 NEVGDAW

-341 AMTWEG
+341 AMTWES

-376 GGWKYVNGHRWGL
+376 DGWAYVNGNRWGL
-389 EKDNQCGALAE
+389 ENDKQEGALAE

-469 TFNPI
+469 TFDPI

-486 AEDDLAYFAFVTGI
+486 AEADLAYFAFVTGI
-500 TITDTEADWGAVNN
+500 DAEWGPVNN
-514 SRWCPDNKDGVL
+514 SRWCPNNKDGEL
-526 TDKTDFTDFGKHYN
+526 TDNTDFTDFGKYYD
-540 GTFCIKNGAYKLTVD
+540 GAFMIKNGAYKLTVD

-586 QIRIAGDAATVS
+586 QIRIVGDAATVS

-605 AVAINSAE
+605 SVAINSAE

-626 VDGKATKVIV
+626 VDGKATKVVV